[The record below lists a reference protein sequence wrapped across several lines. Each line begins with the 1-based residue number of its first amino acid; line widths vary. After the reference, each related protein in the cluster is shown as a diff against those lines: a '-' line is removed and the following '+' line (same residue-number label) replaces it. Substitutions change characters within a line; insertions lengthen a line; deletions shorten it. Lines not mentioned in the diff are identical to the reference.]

1 MTVCE
6 KSAPPQTTKNQDL
19 VKFELK
25 DLKDDL
31 RAPKT
36 VGLKTMTA
44 TTPKTADMSNY
55 KAKWPHGNIKCSN

>member
-44 TTPKTADMSNY
+44 ATTPKTADMSN
-55 KAKWPHGNIKCSN
+55 